1 MCAVLGVTPS
11 GYYAWRGRPLITPQV
26 RANAGLR
33 ARIRAIHAESRG
45 RYGSP
50 RVHAALRAEGEQLGR
65 NRVIRLMRAEQLRGR
80 PRRRFRV
87 PTTQA
92 DPAATPAPNRLNQ
105 VFQATAPNR
114 VWTGDITAMPTGEG
128 WLYLAVLLDLYS
140 RRVVG
145 WAVRPTLETELVC
158 AAWHMAS
165 ARRRPAAGLIHHSD
179 RGCQYQCPVS
189 SVAADAR
196 RQLQHEPTGQLLRQ
210 CADRKLLPY
219 LESRDRCRVLLADST
234 RGDRRHRRLHRRLL
248 QHTAAAFEPQ
258 LSESGGVRTALRGCV
273 SDQWNDLSHAVQTT
287 TATEQAP
294 QMQGPRRWPMA

>member
-179 RGCQYQCPVS
+179 RGCQYTSARYQALLQTHAVS
-189 SVAADAR
+189 CSMSRPGNCFDNAPTESFFRTLKVEIAAVCYWPTR
-196 RQLQHEPTGQLLRQ
+196 RAATAAI
-210 CADRKLLPY
+210 ADFIDGFY
-219 LESRDRCRVLLADST
+219 NT
-234 RGDRRHRRLHRRLL
+234 QRLHSSLNY
-248 QHTAAAFEPQ
+248 QSPAAFE
-258 LSESGGVRTALRGCV
+258 RHCV
-273 SDQWNDLSHAVQTT
+273 A
-287 TATEQAP
+287 A
-294 QMQGPRRWPMA
+294 